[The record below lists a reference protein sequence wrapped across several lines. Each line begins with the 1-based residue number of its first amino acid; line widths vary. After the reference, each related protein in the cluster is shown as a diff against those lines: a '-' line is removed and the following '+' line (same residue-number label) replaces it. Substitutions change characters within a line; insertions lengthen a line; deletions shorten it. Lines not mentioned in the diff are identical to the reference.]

1 MKIHQRGRHVVR
13 AGVIAAMTAAGVAAA
28 HAASERQFP
37 YVSVSG
43 VTQAP
48 IICDL
53 TGDNLEI
60 LKERTN
66 TLLNGK
72 AKFEGAQSTVGSP
85 GLTLIFHPNFNRGE
99 TVLGWISQYEVPE
112 HMTVEATL
120 ERLKEAAA

>member
-1 MKIHQRGRHVVR
+1 MVPCSHRGIGPKSESEEAFFAMDKSIVKQYRVHLEL
-13 AGVIAAMTAAGVAAA
+13 AG
-28 HAASERQFP
+28 
-37 YVSVSG
+37 G